1 MSRWVATAVGCTAA
15 LSGSLAACGG
25 GPAGE
30 VLVRDAVAGE
40 ARAGAEVAVYFEVES
55 GGGDAIVSATSASA
69 DRSSLHE
76 LQPVEGGGI
85 MMPSDRITLVDGVTV
100 LAPNGSHVMLSG
112 LEQALVAGDRVPV
125 TLEFEHHAPITVE
138 VAVVPLYELA
148 ELVDGDR

>member
-1 MSRWVATAVGCTAA
+1 MSRWVAAAAGWTVA
-15 LSGSLAACGG
+15 LSVSLTACGG

-55 GGGDAIVSATSASA
+55 GGGDAIVSASSSTAE
-69 DRSSLHE
+69 RSSLHE

-85 MMPSDRITLVDGVTV
+85 MMPSDRITLVDGMTV

-112 LEQALVAGDRVPV
+112 LAEALVAGDMVPL
-125 TLEFEHHAPITVE
+125 TLEFEHHDPITVE